1 MLAEACL
8 TEMLLVIMKK
18 MMKIPL
24 SLSLPLTHCLVAYC
38 LLTFGAELAVSL
50 MLAPLKQA
58 LKQRGLREHL
68 KDVEPI
74 A

>member
-1 MLAEACL
+1 
-8 TEMLLVIMKK
+8 MKK

-24 SLSLPLTHCLVAYC
+24 SLSLPLAHCLVAYC
-38 LLTFGAELAVSL
+38 LLTSGAELAVSL

-58 LKQRGLREHL
+58 LKQRGLQEHL